1 MGTELRLGLDG
12 RRVVFLEGRSFCL
25 ACGRRPIAS
34 RTVGFTDVE
43 FAERETAG
51 MNTLLNFVHPALGWA
66 NRERMV
72 SFKIDAPVCLVH
84 FLRGRLLDLALI
96 VLFAAALV
104 ALVVLSFMGLLP
116 RKEGEIGAALKAG
129 LVALPILSAWFAY
142 RFRSKR
148 AVLPCTGR
156 RETRDRFVLLYEGEA
171 PSPKK

>member
-1 MGTELRLGLDG
+1 MGKELRLGLDG
-12 RRVVFLEGRSFCL
+12 RRVVFPEGRAFCL
-25 ACGRRPIAS
+25 ACGRRPLAA

-43 FAERETAG
+43 YAERETAG
-51 MNTLLNFVHPALGWA
+51 MNSLLNFVHPALGWA

-72 SFKIDAPVCLVH
+72 SFKIDAPVCVVH

-96 VLFAAALV
+96 LLFAAALV
-104 ALVVLSFMGLLP
+104 ALLVLAFKGVLP

-148 AVLPCTGR
+148 AILPCVGK
-156 RETRDRFVLLYEGEA
+156 REARDRFVLVYEGEA
-171 PSPKK
+171 PNPRT